1 MLLMSERKETKKRG
15 ERKGNKKEVALNTME
30 DDFY

>member
-1 MLLMSERKETKKRG
+1 MLLASERKETKERE
-15 ERKGNKKEVALNTME
+15 ERKGNKKEVALYQME

>member
-1 MLLMSERKETKKRG
+1 MLLASERKETKKRE
-15 ERKGNKKEVALNTME
+15 ERKGNKKEVALYQME

>member
-1 MLLMSERKETKKRG
+1 MLLASERKETKERE
-15 ERKGNKKEVALNTME
+15 ERKGNKKEVALNTIE